1 MHEDEVLAAD
11 SALQYFACYCGSWNI
26 CHFWCVVSDGG
37 DSQSPT
43 LSCCFTEFVGIWG
56 FFYEWRRH
64 WQRYRLSEL
73 AAQLLFFCTGSF
85 WDIRPRKTYAIDLS
99 NRPANRR
106 SSCPR
111 CHITSCQSCN
121 FLFFISIR
129 FRSTTP
135 AEWPLYQ
142 RTTRIANNSLT
153 ENVYASYCARCL
165 GRFTHRQLCSGICLS
180 TLRSGIK

>member
-1 MHEDEVLAAD
+1 MRMKFSLLTARYNILHVIVALEIYVIFGVLWVTVATVSRRHFLVASPNSWVFAD
-11 SALQYFACYCGSWNI
+11 
-26 CHFWCVVSDGG
+26 
-37 DSQSPT
+37 
-43 LSCCFTEFVGIWG
+43 
-56 FFYEWRRH
+56 FYEWRRH
-64 WQRYRLSEL
+64 WQWYRLSEL

-111 CHITSCQSCN
+111 CHITSCQSCH

-165 GRFTHRQLCSGICLS
+165 GRLTHRQLCSGICLS